1 MSLIFYSEE
10 GENQKEESINK
21 YKDLFDEYK
30 SQSITLTEALIH
42 MYTSSGVEK
51 NKMNVLITDLIK
63 DRKNKIELNLDKI
76 KEKYPS
82 ITEDEAIII
91 SSYTW
96 KQKIMTI
103 VLINY

>member
-10 GENQKEESINK
+10 GENQKEESIDK

-63 DRKNKIELNLDKI
+63 ECKNKIELNLDKI
-76 KEKYPS
+76 KEK
-82 ITEDEAIII
+82 
-91 SSYTW
+91 
-96 KQKIMTI
+96 
-103 VLINY
+103 

>member
-10 GENQKEESINK
+10 GENQKEESIDK

-51 NKMNVLITDLIK
+51 IK
-63 DRKNKIELNLDKI
+63 
-76 KEKYPS
+76 
-82 ITEDEAIII
+82 
-91 SSYTW
+91 
-96 KQKIMTI
+96 
-103 VLINY
+103 